1 MYLENFFQ
9 TDNIYLKII
18 CALQCVCVCASV
30 FVSACLYVLFNVQME
45 SSDGNM
51 FRCNS
56 VVEASTFTQSLMAQI
71 APP

>member
-18 CALQCVCVCASV
+18 CALQ
-30 FVSACLYVLFNVQME
+30 FVSACLYVLLFNVQME

>member
-1 MYLENFFQ
+1 MLYS
-9 TDNIYLKII
+9 
-18 CALQCVCVCASV
+18 VCVCASV
-30 FVSACLYVLFNVQME
+30 FVSACLYVLLFNVQME